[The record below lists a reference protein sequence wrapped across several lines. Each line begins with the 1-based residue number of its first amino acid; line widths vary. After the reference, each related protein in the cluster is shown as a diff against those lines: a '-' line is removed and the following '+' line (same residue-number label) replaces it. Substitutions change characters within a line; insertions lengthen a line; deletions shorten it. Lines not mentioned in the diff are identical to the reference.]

1 MNKIFLVLVAL
12 LLTFTTYAQQN
23 EGLCGTGEP
32 SAANIEFLERL
43 HEIGYYAAR
52 IENETIFIPMKIHII
67 RNSQGVASF
76 QFSDA
81 LRNMCELND
90 WYRAHGIQFFLRGG
104 VNYIDNTAW
113 SNNFA
118 RGDENT
124 INPIHNVANV
134 VNVYYVN
141 MTAAGLCGFGNFPGT
156 GSPSSTTRQGAV
168 YLSPGCSGVG
178 NSTFAHELGHHM
190 NLLHPFQGT
199 SGAPA
204 SPTAERVTRNNNETS
219 PRVSANCANAGDRF
233 CDTPADY
240 LADRWSCP
248 RSHTQVDL
256 NGDIFNPDA
265 TLIMNYAN
273 DNCVDKFSA
282 QQAAAMRAT
291 VTIVN
296 GVSGPRRYWL
306 VPPMDPYDTIVG
318 KPTPL
323 EPAAS
328 ATGIP
333 NNWAFFKWSAVPG
346 ATMYLLR
353 LRFNFTTLEEI
364 LVSDTS
370 FLYTGTKLNGGVNY
384 RWSVT
389 ALNHKITCIDWT
401 ADRTFTTVANG
412 VSVEAL
418 DKLKFK
424 VYPTLLN
431 SGDQLNFEFQ
441 ETLSGEIDI
450 QIQDL
455 SGRLVQQHKTNLQH
469 GGQLSMPVEV
479 SASGIYFVKVSQ
491 NGLSQ
496 FEKIML
502 NR

>member
-1 MNKIFLVLVAL
+1 MNKIFTLLAFL
-12 LLTFTTYAQQN
+12 LLHLGVQAQQN
-23 EGLCGTGEP
+23 VGVCGTGEP
-32 SAANIEFLERL
+32 TAANIAFLEQL
-43 HEIGYYAAR
+43 HQNGYMDAR
-52 IENETIFIPMKIHII
+52 IVNETIFIPMKIHII
-67 RNSQGVASF
+67 RNSQGVTGF

-90 WYRAHGIQFFLRGG
+90 WYKPYGIQFFLRGN

-113 SNNFA
+113 SSNFQ

-141 MTAAGLCGFGNFPGT
+141 MTAIGLCGFGNFPGT
-156 GSPSSTTRQGAV
+156 GSPNSTTRQGAV

-178 NSTFAHELGHHM
+178 NTTFAHELGHHM

-204 SPTAERVTRNNNETS
+204 SPTAERVTRNNNEVS
-219 PRVSANCANAGDRF
+219 PRVSANCASAGDRF

-240 LADRWSCP
+240 LGDRWSCP

-273 DNCVDKFSA
+273 DNCVNRFSE

-306 VPPMDPYDTIVG
+306 VPPMDPYDTITSM
-318 KPTPL
+318 PTPL
-323 EPAAS
+323 EPAAN

-353 LRFNFTTLEEI
+353 LRFNFTTIEEI
-364 LVSDTS
+364 LVTDTS
-370 FLYTGTKLNGGVNY
+370 YLYTGTKLNGGANY

-389 ALNHKITCIDWT
+389 ALNHKLTCINWT
-401 ADRTFTTVANG
+401 ADRIFTTVANG

-418 DKLKFK
+418 EKLKFK
-424 VYPTLLN
+424 VYPTVLN
-431 SGDQLNFEFQ
+431 SGDQLHFEFQ
-441 ETLSGEIDI
+441 EDLNGEIDI

-455 SGRLVQQHKTNLQH
+455 SGRIVQQQKVQLQT
-469 GGQLSMPVEV
+469 GGQLALPVEV
-479 SASGIYFVKVSQ
+479 NAGGIYFVRVSQ

-496 FEKIML
+496 FEKIVL

>member
-1 MNKIFLVLVAL
+1 MNKFFL
-12 LLTFTTYAQQN
+12 LLSFLLLHLGVQAQQSN
-23 EGLCGTGEP
+23 GACGTEAP
-32 SAANIEFLERL
+32 TEANLAFLEQL
-43 HEIGYYAAR
+43 HQNGYMDAR
-52 IENETIFIPMKIHII
+52 VVNETIFIPMKIHII
-67 RNSQGVASF
+67 RNSQGVSSF

-81 LRNMCELND
+81 LRNICELND
-90 WYRAHGIQFFLRGG
+90 WYRPYGLQFFLRGA
-104 VNYIDNTAW
+104 VNYIDNTTW
-113 SNNFA
+113 SSGFQ

-141 MTAAGLCGFGNFPGT
+141 MTSIGLCGFGNFPGT

-178 NSTFAHELGHHM
+178 NTTFPHELGHHL
-190 NLLHPFQGT
+190 NLPHPFQGT
-199 SGAPA
+199 SGVPA
-204 SPTAERVTRNNNETS
+204 SPTAERVTRNNSEIL
-219 PRVSANCANAGDRF
+219 PRASANCVSAGDRF

-240 LADRWSCP
+240 ISDRWNCP

-256 NGDIFNPDA
+256 NGDIFNPNA
-265 TLIMNYAN
+265 TLIMCYAN
-273 DNCVDKFSA
+273 DNCVDKFTA

-306 VPPMDPYDTIVG
+306 VPPMDPYDTITSQ
-318 KPTPL
+318 PSPM
-323 EPAAS
+323 EPAAG

-333 NNWAFFKWSAVPG
+333 NNWAFFKWRSVPG
-346 ATMYLLR
+346 ATMYILR

-364 LVSDTS
+364 LVTDTS
-370 FLYTGTKLNGGVNY
+370 HLYTGTKLNGGANY

-389 ALNHKITCIDWT
+389 ALNHKITCINWT

-418 DKLKFK
+418 EKLKFK
-424 VYPTLLN
+424 VYPTVLN

-441 ETLSGEIDI
+441 EDLNGEIDI

-455 SGRLVQQHKTNLQH
+455 SGRILQQQKANLQN
-469 GGQLSMPVEV
+469 GGLFNMAVE
-479 SASGIYFVKVSQ
+479 ARAGGIYFVRVSQ

-496 FEKIML
+496 FEKIVL

>member
-1 MNKIFLVLVAL
+1 MVLAAVL
-12 LLTFTTYAQQN
+12 LSLTTLAQQN
-23 EGLCGTGEP
+23 TGVCGTGEP
-32 SAANIEFLERL
+32 SAANLEFLERL
-43 HEIGYYAAR
+43 HQNGYFEAR

-90 WYRAHGIQFFLRGG
+90 WYRPFSIQFFLRGA
-104 VNYIDNTAW
+104 VNYIDNSDWAN
-113 SNNFA
+113 SFE

-141 MTAAGLCGFGNFPGT
+141 MQAIGLCGFGNFPGT
-156 GSPSSTTRQGAV
+156 GSPSSTTRQGAI

-178 NSTFAHELGHHM
+178 NTTFPHEMGHHM

-199 SGAPA
+199 SDAPA
-204 SPTAERVTRNNNETS
+204 SPTAERVTRNNNEAS
-219 PRVSANCANAGDRF
+219 PRVSANCTSAGDRF

-240 LADRWSCP
+240 LSDRWNCP

-265 TLIMNYAN
+265 TLIMSYAN
-273 DNCVDKFSA
+273 DNCVTRFSD
-282 QQAAAMRAT
+282 QQVAAMRAT

-296 GVSGPRRYWL
+296 GISGPRRYWL
-306 VPPMDPYDTIVG
+306 VPPMEPYDTITT

-333 NNWAFFKWSAVPG
+333 NNWAYFKWTSVPG
-346 ATMYLLR
+346 ATMYILR

-370 FLYTGTKLNGGVNY
+370 YLYTGAKLNGGANY

-401 ADRTFTTVANG
+401 ADRIFTTVANG

-424 VYPTLLN
+424 VYPTALN
-431 SGDQLNFEFQ
+431 SGDQLHFEFQ
-441 ETLSGEIDI
+441 EELTGEIAI

-455 SGRLVQQHKTNLQH
+455 SGRVVQQQKTNLQN
-469 GGQLSMPVEV
+469 GGRFDMAVEAT
-479 SASGIYFVKVSQ
+479 ASGIYFVRVSQ

-496 FEKIML
+496 FEKIIL